1 MATDLKDYLTD
12 EERRQM
18 DALIAKAEKRLREKG
33 EEGCRGQFI
42 MVSCQCGCSCGQT
55 GQNDEKRDN
64 LPNDM
69 ENLLRQVCDFCK
81 KHDMCPEYCQDELP
95 FP

>member
-18 DALIAKAEKRLREKG
+18 DALLGKAEERMREKG

-42 MVSCQCGCSCGQT
+42 MMACQCRCSCGQT

>member
-1 MATDLKDYLTD
+1 MGTDLRDFLTG

-18 DALIAKAEKRLREKG
+18 DALLGKAEERMREKG

-42 MVSCQCGCSCGQT
+42 MMSCQCRCGQAE
-55 GQNDEKRDN
+55 QSDEKRDN
-64 LPNDM
+64 FPNDM
-69 ENLLRQVCDFCK
+69 ENLLGQICDFCK
-81 KHDMCPEYCQDELP
+81 KHSMCPEYCVEELP

>member
-1 MATDLKDYLTD
+1 MSQDLRDFLTG

-18 DALIAKAEKRLREKG
+18 DALLAKAGARMKEKG

-42 MVSCQCGCSCGQT
+42 MMACQCGCGQVR
-55 GQNDEKRDN
+55 QNDDKRDN
-64 LPNDM
+64 FLNDM
-69 ENLLRQVCDFCK
+69 ENLLRQICDFCK
-81 KHDMCPEYCQDELP
+81 THNMCPENCLEELP

>member
-18 DALIAKAEKRLREKG
+18 DALLMKVEARMKEKG

-42 MVSCQCGCSCGQT
+42 MVSCQCGCGQLS
-55 GQNDEKRDN
+55 QNDDKRDN
-64 LPNDM
+64 FPNDM
-69 ENLLRQVCDFCK
+69 ENLLRQICDFCK
-81 KHDMCPEYCQDELP
+81 THNMCPEYCQEELP

>member
-18 DALIAKAEKRLREKG
+18 DALLMKAEARMKEKG

-42 MVSCQCGCSCGQT
+42 MVSCQCGCSCG
-55 GQNDEKRDN
+55 
-64 LPNDM
+64 
-69 ENLLRQVCDFCK
+69 
-81 KHDMCPEYCQDELP
+81 KHVPRILSGRVAISLIRELKIMLS
-95 FP
+95 

>member
-1 MATDLKDYLTD
+1 MGTDLRDFLTG

-18 DALIAKAEKRLREKG
+18 DALLGKAEERMREKG

-42 MVSCQCGCSCGQT
+42 MVSCQCGCGQLS
-55 GQNDEKRDN
+55 QNDDKRDN
-64 LPNDM
+64 FPNDM
-69 ENLLRQVCDFCK
+69 ENLLRQICDFCK
-81 KHDMCPEYCQDELP
+81 THNMCPEYCQEELP